1 MDLIHLIYSSSATNP
16 MHDHD
21 LAEMLAIARENNHRS
36 QITGMLLYH
45 NASFLQVL
53 EGKRTVVETL
63 FKKIAH
69 DPRHHDVTL
78 LRKRVLPNREFEKWE
93 MGFVNIDTI
102 DTSKLSGY
110 TSFLKQPLNSPHFQ
124 DSGYAYNLL
133 NTLKENI
140 R

>member
-1 MDLIHLIYSSSATNP
+1 MDLIHLIYSSSATRP

-21 LAEMLAIARENNHRS
+21 LAEMLAKARENNHRS

-69 DPRHHDVTL
+69 DSRHHDITL
-78 LRKRVLPNREFEKWE
+78 LRKRFLLTREFEKWE
-93 MGFVNIDTI
+93 MGFANIDAL
-102 DTSKLSGY
+102 DTSRLPGY
-110 TSFLKQPLNSPHFQ
+110 TSFMNPSLNTPNLKDVSYAYSLLNSF
-124 DSGYAYNLL
+124 
-133 NTLKENI
+133 KENM